1 MLERKFAAILGIYG
15 KPSDRFMSGGY
26 KSDAPNVFTRIEMAS
41 KHGLVRGVELIQG
54 EDADIHPG
62 NKNAVQAALA
72 DHGLEVCAINPNL
85 WGEPRWFKG
94 TLGSTDP
101 KIFRQAIDSI
111 KLSIDL
117 AAELH
122 CEYVGLWP
130 GQDGYDYLFEVDYLR
145 LYDQWVQGM
154 QELADYNPAIKLGLE
169 YKPYEPRTHSVI
181 STAPKTLLMLHD
193 IDRPNVG
200 LTLDVGHAL
209 YARENLGETVALSQ
223 RQSKLFHL
231 HLNDNFADWDWDL
244 NFGVVHLFDF
254 IEMIYWL
261 KRTGYSGWYSIDI
274 FAYRMDAA
282 DAIDES
288 LSWLKS
294 MLEFVEDA
302 GTEQFD
308 QFLVSGDPLLVSEFF
323 RKHLFPLRR

>member
-323 RKHLFPLRR
+323 RKNLFPSRR

>member
-62 NKNAVQAALA
+62 NKNAVRAALA